1 MLFEED
7 VFVDYKDNDKLRP
20 FPIPIASVLDEIERT
35 LLFFSLSKITVP
47 RAKWVRITQKYKELG
62 GKC

>member
-1 MLFEED
+1 M
-7 VFVDYKDNDKLRP
+7 DYKDNDKFRP